1 MYLPRMCRALS
12 LVPCTAKSKRK
23 APALGLLFKIVW
35 IFFYPDATKE
45 KWKPNQA
52 SIKFASLSLLW
63 PGLPRRDTFVC
74 SAQDWQWPLAFYENF
89 FTGVWDKVQL
99 QKWIIQG
106 LCAVE

>member
-12 LVPCTAKSKRK
+12 LVPCTAESKSK
-23 APALGLLFKIVW
+23 APASGLLFKTVW

-52 SIKFASLSLLW
+52 SMEVARLSPLW
-63 PGLPRRDTFVC
+63 PGLPRGDTFVC
-74 SAQDWQWPLAFYENF
+74 SAQGWQWPLAFYENSS
-89 FTGVWDKVQL
+89 TGVWDKVQL
-99 QKWIIQG
+99 QKWVIPA